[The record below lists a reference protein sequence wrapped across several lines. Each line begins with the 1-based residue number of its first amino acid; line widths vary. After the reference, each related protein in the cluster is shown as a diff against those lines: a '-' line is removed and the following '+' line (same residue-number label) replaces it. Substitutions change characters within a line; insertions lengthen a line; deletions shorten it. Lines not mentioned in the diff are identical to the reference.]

1 MAARAA
7 VRVPAVRPHRG
18 AGCSRERKAR
28 GCVRWTAPA
37 RRGARDVPPA
47 RLAVLPRASAAGYG
61 ASSPYEGASSP
72 SERRPEGAGPAGFAR
87 VSRPRRTRDTP
98 DVLPVRTLVECAMLA
113 ALTGLLFH
121 LSTLFR
127 VDAWFGA
134 LFPLPVVIAAA
145 RHGNEAS
152 ARVAVVTTLL
162 LFVLSGPLRAANY
175 VFLHGAMA
183 FSLGALWNKKKSWW
197 VTVPLSAAVRSLGI
211 FASLAFSSLVLRE
224 NVMRLLVTQ
233 MFGLLDQIA
242 ANVGSTAAPTI
253 GGVWFCA
260 VFFVLLNSLS
270 YVAILHAVYAIVLRA
285 VGGIDPEYVNAPEK
299 VKKILGVPPYGAG
312 GAR

>member
-1 MAARAA
+1 M
-7 VRVPAVRPHRG
+7 
-18 AGCSRERKAR
+18 
-28 GCVRWTAPA
+28 
-37 RRGARDVPPA
+37 
-47 RLAVLPRASAAGYG
+47 
-61 ASSPYEGASSP
+61 
-72 SERRPEGAGPAGFAR
+72 
-87 VSRPRRTRDTP
+87 
-98 DVLPVRTLVECAMLA
+98 LPVKTLVECAMLS

-145 RHGNEAS
+145 RHGNA
-152 ARVAVVTTLL
+152 AARRVAVVTTLL

>member
-1 MAARAA
+1 M
-7 VRVPAVRPHRG
+7 
-18 AGCSRERKAR
+18 EQ
-28 GCVRWTAPA
+28 
-37 RRGARDVPPA
+37 
-47 RLAVLPRASAAGYG
+47 
-61 ASSPYEGASSP
+61 
-72 SERRPEGAGPAGFAR
+72 
-87 VSRPRRTRDTP
+87 
-98 DVLPVRTLVECAMLA
+98 
-113 ALTGLLFH
+113 
-121 LSTLFR
+121 
-127 VDAWFGA
+127 
-134 LFPLPVVIAAA
+134 
-145 RHGNEAS
+145 
-152 ARVAVVTTLL
+152 
-162 LFVLSGPLRAANY
+162 
-175 VFLHGAMA
+175 
-183 FSLGALWNKKKSWW
+183 KKSWW

>member
-1 MAARAA
+1 M
-7 VRVPAVRPHRG
+7 G
-18 AGCSRERKAR
+18 
-28 GCVRWTAPA
+28 
-37 RRGARDVPPA
+37 
-47 RLAVLPRASAAGYG
+47 
-61 ASSPYEGASSP
+61 
-72 SERRPEGAGPAGFAR
+72 
-87 VSRPRRTRDTP
+87 
-98 DVLPVRTLVECAMLA
+98 
-113 ALTGLLFH
+113 
-121 LSTLFR
+121 

-175 VFLHGAMA
+175 AFLRRHGVFAGRAVEQ
-183 FSLGALWNKKKSWW
+183 KKKAGGS
-197 VTVPLSAAVRSLGI
+197 PSGKSAAVRSLGI

-224 NVMRLLVTQ
+224 NVMKLLVTQ

-242 ANVGSTAAPTI
+242 ANIGSTAAPTI
-253 GGVWFCA
+253 GGVWACA

-270 YVAILHAVYAIVLRA
+270 YVAILHAVYAIACHR
-285 VGGIDPEYVNAPEK
+285 GGIDPEYVNAPEK